1 MGRSLLQGSIRK
13 KLIIL
18 FLASAFPA
26 FLVIILH
33 GLQSRY
39 EAIADSQEE
48 LLHFATHVAEIQKKT
63 TLSIKV
69 LLENLSLI
77 SEIREGSIDERK
89 RILGHALKTNPYISA
104 ITLTDADGHVIAT
117 TRAHSSVNL
126 SGGKHFRDAFATRR
140 FAPRGISHRPP
151 RTHPPLSLRL
161 PRVRRCR
168 ACPGDAS
175 GKHPF
180 GILQFTL

>member
-48 LLHFATHVAEIQKKT
+48 LLHFATHF
-63 TLSIKV
+63 
-69 LLENLSLI
+69 
-77 SEIREGSIDERK
+77 D
-89 RILGHALKTNPYISA
+89 
-104 ITLTDADGHVIAT
+104 
-117 TRAHSSVNL
+117 
-126 SGGKHFRDAFATRR
+126 
-140 FAPRGISHRPP
+140 
-151 RTHPPLSLRL
+151 
-161 PRVRRCR
+161 
-168 ACPGDAS
+168 
-175 GKHPF
+175 
-180 GILQFTL
+180 